1 MRLRE
6 LAALMQRTEGT
17 EITSY
22 LVADPR
28 QAKTSGVRLSHAGG
42 LISWTMKSTD
52 NGFLNR
58 ALGFGTMSEATPA
71 VLDRLEHR
79 FEAAGRPPRIAV
91 AQGPTP
97 RAALRLLERRG
108 YRPDAGTE
116 EHIYCYDRR
125 SLPRLRT
132 VDGLTIER
140 VRPDDAAE
148 YAKIAFASFAERGPW
163 FRNIVEVLVRRRAHG
178 RSLTAYLGRIDGVAA
193 ATGMLFDV
201 RPVAGLGNGS
211 VLREFRGRGI
221 QTAMIGHRMRAGW
234 ERGLRIF
241 FGQTQNPASAHNLE
255 DLGWRLLYTEVDW
268 VLPRSAR

>member
-1 MRLRE
+1 MRSVE
-6 LAALMQRTEGT
+6 LAALMQRTEGV

-22 LVADPR
+22 LLADPR
-28 QAKTSGVRLSHAGG
+28 GARQSGVRVSHAGG
-42 LISWTMKSTD
+42 LVSWTMKSTD

-58 ALGFGTMSEATPA
+58 ALGFGTMSEPTPA
-71 VLDRLEHR
+71 ALDRLERR
-79 FEAAGRPPRIAV
+79 FADADRPPRIAV

-108 YRPDAGTE
+108 YVPEKGTD

-125 SLPRLRT
+125 SLPRIREVADLT
-132 VDGLTIER
+132 VQR
-140 VRPDDAAE
+140 VRAEDAAE
-148 YAKIAFASFAERGPW
+148 YARIAYASFEERGPW
-163 FRNIVEVLVRRRAHG
+163 FRGIVEALVRRRAHG
-178 RSLTAYLGRIDGVAA
+178 RSLSAYLGRIAGVPA

-221 QTAMIGHRMRAGW
+221 QTAMIAHRMRVGW
-234 ERGLRIF
+234 QRGLRLF

-255 DLGWRLLYTEVDW
+255 ELGWRLLYTEVDW
-268 VLPRSAR
+268 VRTT